1 MLSLAAF
8 KLERIS
14 CQEFFL
20 NKFTTKESIRNHFFF
35 LAQQWRLTTEGKL
48 ENKLRT
54 WAHGKKSS
62 TQIPSYGEQGI
73 INIAEKW
80 GEKKILTFPAR
91 GNIMKYNVKLP
102 EKFKSSQTWKIG
114 HPDDRGWFKI
124 SSLKAENRYLTV
136 TKIGRINQLTMEKE
150 GMYSLKCLH
159 LYYISFCQK

>member
-1 MLSLAAF
+1 MKNLLLF
-8 KLERIS
+8 IS
-14 CQEFFL
+14 AKKYFL
-20 NKFTTKESIRNHFFF
+20 FNLF

-80 GEKKILTFPAR
+80 GEKKILTFPPR

-159 LYYISFCQK
+159 LYYSFVKSNCIFKVLCRPLWDIF